1 MQVIDTTKNVSLPL
15 FIFKILARII
25 IFKMNSNDVLAKS
38 SDLLLVLASKLKIPR
53 LITICEDYIGETL
66 TPDRVAAVLNLAVDI
81 QSDRLERCCS
91 DFIAAHINNVLAAN
105 TLRELKPQ
113 ALKNLITRSVIPTSA
128 LLVRTSRDYN
138 SPFQSKGR
146 ETPLHRQAAAQA
158 DDEVK
163 DPMGTDNE
171 PATVGIN
178 PMTDEPDRAIEDDSC
193 AVDTSSIM
201 ADHAE
206 FETGVI
212 GDSQNTIEASECDA
226 DGSDSLTTME
236 CEGPVPL

>member
-1 MQVIDTTKNVSLPL
+1 
-15 FIFKILARII
+15 
-25 IFKMNSNDVLAKS
+25 LAKS

-138 SPFQSKGR
+138 SPFQSKGGG
-146 ETPLHRQAAAQA
+146 TPSQATAKA
-158 DDEVK
+158 DEEVK
-163 DPMGTDNE
+163 DP
-171 PATVGIN
+171 VGAQN
-178 PMTDEPDRAIEDDSC
+178 GPMTVESKHSDETTDDADCHAIEDDSC
-193 AVDTSSIM
+193 AVDTSSRM
-201 ADHAE
+201 VDHKE

-212 GDSQNTIEASECDA
+212 GDSQNTIEASEGDVDVTDKA
-226 DGSDSLTTME
+226 TIME

>member
-1 MQVIDTTKNVSLPL
+1 
-15 FIFKILARII
+15 
-25 IFKMNSNDVLAKS
+25 MNSNDVLAKS

-66 TPDRVAAVLNLAVDI
+66 TPDRVAAVLNLAVDV

-128 LLVRTSRDYN
+128 LLVRTNRDYN

-146 ETPLHRQAAAQA
+146 GTPLHTQAKVQA

-163 DPMGTDNE
+163 DHMDTENE
-171 PATVGIN
+171 PAMVEFN
-178 PMTDEPDRAIEDDSC
+178 PIKMITDKPDRAIEDDSC
-193 AVDTSSIM
+193 AVDTPSSM
-201 ADHAE
+201 ADHTE
-206 FETGVI
+206 FATGVI
-212 GDSQNTIEASECDA
+212 SDSQNTMEASECDA
-226 DGSDSLTTME
+226 DGCDSLTTME